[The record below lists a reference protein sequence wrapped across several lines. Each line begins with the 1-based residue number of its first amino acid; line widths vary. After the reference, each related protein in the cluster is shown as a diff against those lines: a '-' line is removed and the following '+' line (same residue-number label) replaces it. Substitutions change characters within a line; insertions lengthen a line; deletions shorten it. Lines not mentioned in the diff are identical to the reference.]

1 MINMTQQDK
10 ELLEQNGFDIKGAMK
25 RFLNNEA
32 LYKQCLDKFLTDQSF
47 HNLKQAL
54 SLNDCQKAFHE
65 AHTMKGFV
73 SNLGMQEL
81 YEAVS
86 VIVEKLRAGDM
97 NVAVQMQLLEELYEK
112 DYQLI
117 RNL

>member
-1 MINMTQQDK
+1 MTEQDK

-25 RFLNNEA
+25 RFLNNEM
-32 LYKQCLDKFLTDQSF
+32 LYKQCLDKFLTDQSY

-54 SLNDCQKAFHE
+54 ASNDCQKAFHE

-73 SNLGMQEL
+73 SNLGMMEL

-86 VIVEKLRAGDM
+86 MVVEKLRAGDM
-97 NVAVQMQLLEELYEK
+97 DVTVQMQTLDVLYEK